1 MNELDHLHIPLSGRH
16 LIEASAGTG
25 KTYAIACLYLRL
37 LIEKDLLPEQ
47 ILVVTYTEAATK
59 ELRHRIRSR
68 IREALEVMGGAA
80 SDDSFLNSLASATE
94 GEGNG
99 RKQAA
104 ERLTRAL
111 ALFDTA
117 SIFTIHSFCMRA
129 LQDHA
134 FESGSLYDTELVA
147 DQTDLL
153 REIVDDFWRSRFFTE
168 PAPLLGYALQ
178 SKLSP
183 DTLLKFLKQMMTS
196 SRLEITPRFSPE
208 DIATIEAACHD
219 RFRRVQEEWARSR
232 AEVEE
237 ILRNSKELGR
247 AADTYR
253 LSDVVP
259 SLLAGLDIL
268 VAGDSPFALFPSF
281 EKCCLSTIISATK
294 KNKIPPAHPFFAC
307 CEELL
312 QGVRERFLALRWEL
326 IEFAGERLPARKRTA
341 NIRFFDDL
349 LADLSAALQ
358 GEGGAACAASLG
370 ETYPAG
376 LIDEFQDTDPL
387 QYDIFR
393 RIYAGEGKVLFL
405 IGDPKQAIY
414 SFRGAD
420 IFAYL
425 EAAGDV
431 AGENRHTLTGNWR
444 STPQLLTALNTLF
457 ERRPAPFV
465 FEEIAYH
472 PISSGKSGDR
482 DDLLLE
488 DGDSAPLQVWH
499 LPLGDQGKPLTI
511 GQATNRIPPAVAA
524 EIVRLLQAGKEGRAQ
539 INGRPL
545 TPGDMAVIVRT
556 HREGACIQEA
566 LREVAVPSVMRSDQS
581 IFATG
586 EAGDVYTLLSALAD
600 PGNEAKVRAA
610 LVTPLL
616 GRSGD
621 DIARFLD
628 DEQAWEDILTDFRDY
643 HHAWLERGFMVMFR
657 WLLSRERIRGRLLLR
672 TDGERRLTNVLHC
685 LEVIHAAA
693 HEKGLGI
700 EGLLA
705 WFSERI
711 NGADSAEEY
720 QIRLE
725 TDEQAVKIVT
735 IHVSKGLEYPVVF
748 CPFLWG
754 GVRQGDE
761 IVSFHS
767 GFTMGKDF
775 GSPDYGRHQLQAS
788 REALAENLRLFYV
801 ALTRA
806 KYRCYLVAG
815 KVDGSRGASKPETS
829 PLAYLLHSTATPGP
843 EADMVAE
850 LAAEVAGRSSIA
862 MVEDLQNLADTSQ
875 GTIAVQEM
883 SAEAAER
890 FQPDHQPGESFF
902 CRTFGATIG
911 SDWRVASFT
920 SFSRHEAPAS
930 ERPDRD
936 EGDLSRAGS
945 APAADELRSKN
956 IFTFP
961 KGAQAGI
968 FMHSLFEEL
977 DFAAATAETVGN
989 LVDKGLARYGY
1000 EGEWRESVAAMVHD
1014 VLATPLPGPDG
1025 PFRLAGLR
1033 SGSWIAELEFF
1044 FPLRFVTSD
1053 LLRDLLCR
1061 WSGAGGGSLPSDQVW
1076 RALQFQPVR
1085 GMVRGFMDMVFEHQ
1099 GRYYLLDW
1107 KSNHLGYRVEDYA
1120 ADALGGEMGRKL
1132 YTLQYLLYTVALTRY
1147 LTLRVP
1153 GFDYDTHFGGCLYL
1167 FLRGMSPEQGSDYGV
1182 FHDLPP
1188 VELVKELTAL
1198 LVECEGYEIF

>member
-37 LIEKDLLPEQ
+37 LIERDLLPEQ

-80 SDDSFLNSLASATE
+80 SDDSFLNGLASATE
-94 GEGNG
+94 REGNG
-99 RKQAA
+99 RRQAM
-104 ERLTRAL
+104 ERLKRAM

-134 FESGSLYDTELVA
+134 FESGSLYDTELIA

-183 DTLLKFLKQMMTS
+183 DTLLKFLKEMLAS
-196 SRLEITPRFSPE
+196 SRLEITPRFTPE
-208 DIATIEAACHD
+208 NITAIEAVCHD
-219 RFRRVQEEWARSR
+219 RFRKVQEEWARSR
-232 AEVEE
+232 TEVEE
-237 ILRNSKELGR
+237 ILLNSKELGR

-259 SLLAGLDIL
+259 ALLDGIGTL
-268 VAGDSPFALFPSF
+268 VAGTNPFGLFPAF

-294 KNKIPPAHPFFAC
+294 KNNVPPAHPFFAC

-326 IEFAGERLPARKRTA
+326 IEFASHRLPERKRRA
-341 NIRFFDDL
+341 NVRFFDDL

-358 GEGGAACAASLG
+358 GKRGMACAASLG
-370 ETYPAG
+370 EKYPAG

-425 EAAGDV
+425 KAAADV
-431 AGENRHTLTGNWR
+431 AEENKHTLTGNWR
-444 STPQLLTALNTLF
+444 STPQLLTALNKVF
-457 ERRPAPFV
+457 QRRSAPFV

-488 DGDSAPLQVWH
+488 GGDDVPLQVWH
-499 LPLGDQGKPLTI
+499 LPLGDQGKPLNI
-511 GQATNRIPPAVAA
+511 GQATTRIPPAVAA

-545 TPGDMAVIVRT
+545 APGDMAVIVRT
-556 HREGACIQEA
+556 HREGACIQGA

-586 EAGDVYTLLSALAD
+586 EAGDVYALLSALAD

-628 DEQAWEDILTDFRDY
+628 GEQAWEDILTAFRDY

-657 WLLSRERIRGRLLLR
+657 WLLSRERIRGRLLR
-672 TDGERRLTNVLHC
+672 RPDGERRLTNVLHC
-685 LEVIHAAA
+685 LEVIHSAA

-700 EGLLA
+700 EGVLA

-711 NGADSAEEY
+711 NGGESAEEY

-806 KYRCYLVAG
+806 KYRCYLIAG

-829 PLAYLLHSTATPGP
+829 PLAYLLHSTGTPGA

-850 LAAEVAGRSSIA
+850 LAAEVAGRASVA
-862 MVEDLQNLADTSQ
+862 MVEELQNLAGMSQ

-883 SAEAAER
+883 PAEAAER
-890 FQPDHQPGESFF
+890 FQPDHLPGESFL

-920 SFSRHEAPAS
+920 SFSRHETPAS

-936 EGDLSRAGS
+936 EGAIPRALSL
-945 APAADELRSKN
+945 PAASDELRSSRN

-968 FMHSLFEEL
+968 FLHSLFEQL

-989 LVDKGLARYGY
+989 LVDKGLTRYGY
-1000 EGEWRESVAAMVHD
+1000 EEGWRDVVAAMVHD
-1014 VLATPLPGPDG
+1014 VIATPLPGSDV
-1025 PFRLAGLR
+1025 PFTLAGLR
-1033 SGSWIAELEFF
+1033 PGSWIAELEFF

-1053 LLRDLLCR
+1053 LLRDLLRR
-1061 WSGAGGGSLPSDQVW
+1061 WCGAGDGSLQADHMW
-1076 RALQFQPVR
+1076 RTLQFQPVR

-1153 GFDYDTHFGGCLYL
+1153 GFDYASQFGGCLYL
-1167 FLRGMSPEQGSDYGV
+1167 FLRGMSPEQGSACGV

-1188 VELVKELTAL
+1188 VELINELTDL
-1198 LVECEGYEIF
+1198 LVECE